1 MSRNRANEFSD
12 GMLTAVGKQGLVFR
26 ICFSGRTL
34 SKYGKVYPINYYG
47 SNDNRGEMEDRL
59 VSDVNLIPFSDFD
72 YVDVLLPRGL
82 STTDYQ
88 RKLIKAVSERVRC
101 RVFDNPK
108 KFFSGRGDVE
118 FDFDVAGEVN
128 LGGDLFGDDG
138 VAEIIIKY
146 FEGGEL
152 TDDEKDELRRA
163 KLFNILNTVNTGS
176 EVGHR
181 LRLVMRKAGVEDVKD
196 MEDRLF
202 ALIDGRDFTA
212 AVPVI
217 VRLAHHGQ
225 FHARSVADIQIANGK
240 VHIHREQLLGTAFGY
255 GEHGRNM
262 GTVVLVGTVP

>member
-82 STTDYQ
+82 PTTDYQ

-118 FDFDVAGEVN
+118 FDFDVEGEVN
-128 LGGDLFGDDG
+128 LDNSNSFGTDD

-146 FEGGEL
+146 FGGGKL
-152 TDDEKDELRRA
+152 TDVEKDELRRA
-163 KLFNILNTVNTGS
+163 KLFNILDTVNTGS
-176 EVGHR
+176 ELGHR
-181 LRLVMRKAGVEDVKD
+181 LRLVMRKAGVKDVKD
-196 MEDRLF
+196 MEEKLVKM
-202 ALIDGRDFTA
+202 LG
-212 AVPVI
+212 
-217 VRLAHHGQ
+217 G
-225 FHARSVADIQIANGK
+225 GK
-240 VHIHREQLLGTAFGY
+240 
-255 GEHGRNM
+255 
-262 GTVVLVGTVP
+262 

>member
-1 MSRNRANEFSD
+1 
-12 GMLTAVGKQGLVFR
+12 MLTAVGKQGLVFR

-118 FDFDVAGEVN
+118 FDFEIEGGVN
-128 LGGDLFGDDG
+128 LGGNAFGNHE
-138 VAEIIIKY
+138 VVKITIKY

-152 TDDEKDELRRA
+152 TDAEKDELRRA
-163 KLFNILNTVNTGS
+163 NLFNILNTVNTGS

-181 LRLVMRKAGVEDVKD
+181 LRLVLRKAGVKDVKD
-196 MEDRLF
+196 MEDRL
-202 ALIDGRDFTA
+202 L
-212 AVPVI
+212 
-217 VRLAHHGQ
+217 
-225 FHARSVADIQIANGK
+225 
-240 VHIHREQLLGTAFGY
+240 
-255 GEHGRNM
+255 
-262 GTVVLVGTVP
+262 